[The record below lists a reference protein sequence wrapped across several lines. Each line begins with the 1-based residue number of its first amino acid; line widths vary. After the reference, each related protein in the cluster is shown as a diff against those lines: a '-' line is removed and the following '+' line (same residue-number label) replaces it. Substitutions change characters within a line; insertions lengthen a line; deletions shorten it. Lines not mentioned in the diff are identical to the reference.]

1 MSARPGPGATA
12 LRWTGGVLGAVAL
25 VAGGLRTAD
34 HLARNDTTT
43 THSYA
48 AAGSVELVTDGDVT
62 VTTGGTAVEVVAR
75 ARTGLTAAT
84 YAVDEVDEGEGRLEI
99 HHECTGVLDDT
110 CTASLEVR
118 VPEGAR
124 VTVRS
129 AAGDVSV
136 ADVVGDVTVSTNTG
150 AVTVTEVGGSVTAAT
165 GAGDVE
171 VSRVGGSAEVTTS
184 VGAVTV
190 RDVHGD
196 AVVDGGA
203 GDLDVGGVLGD
214 VRATTS
220 NGRVVVR
227 SSGGPVALDIASA
240 KGRSTVDAPTDPGA
254 SRSVYIRSG
263 NGDVSY
269 VE

>member
-1 MSARPGPGATA
+1 MTPRPGPAATA

-34 HLARNDTTT
+34 HLARTDTTA

-48 AAGSVELVTDGDVT
+48 AAQSVELVADGDVT
-62 VTTGGTAVEVVAR
+62 VTTGGTAVEVLAR
-75 ARTGLTAAT
+75 ARAGLTPAT
-84 YAVDEVDEGEGRLEI
+84 YAADEAGGRLAI

-124 VTVRS
+124 VTIRS

-136 ADVVGDVTVSTNTG
+136 TGVAGDVTVSANTG
-150 AVTVTEVGGSVTAAT
+150 AVTVTGAGGSVTATT

-171 VSRVGGSAEVTTS
+171 VSRVSGSAEVTTS
-184 VGAVTV
+184 VGAVIV
-190 RDVHGD
+190 RDVRGD
-196 AVVDGGA
+196 AVVDAGA
-203 GDLDVGGVLGD
+203 GDLDVAGVLGD

-227 SSGGPVALDIASA
+227 ASGGPVALDIASA
-240 KGRSTVDAPTDPGA
+240 NGRSTIDAPTDPGA

-263 NGDVSY
+263 NGDVAY